1 VVNFAAQA
9 AATRVT
15 SSPAQKITRLHK
27 NKPQIRGICA
37 KPRGDT
43 LENGPRSTP
52 GTAPLPHIGKF
63 ISIKEFTAT
72 SAVHTS
78 LVAVVGVDVE
88 AEDGVYFDR
97 LSAAQGGAEL
107 PGAQRGHDLD
117 GHGGGAGLEDLEIF

>member
-1 VVNFAAQA
+1 VQESDFLCREGLVCKAE
-9 AATRVT
+9 
-15 SSPAQKITRLHK
+15 
-27 NKPQIRGICA
+27 GG
-37 KPRGDT
+37 RGDT